1 MLELEGCNL
10 PEMAVDC
17 WKIWAIC
24 GSMEIMLL
32 PSWATRWFRRLT
44 WALTQFWKFCPMM
57 VWTTLA
63 R

>member
-1 MLELEGCNL
+1 
-10 PEMAVDC
+10 MAVDC